1 MFRLNVALRFAAVF
15 TLVGAILFGSA
26 GRTDL
31 PFFWAYLIV
40 LASLVLV
47 TLLTV
52 SRELLEERLK
62 PAQRGRDNLA
72 LVQVSAIVILSSQWI
87 VAGLD
92 VGRFHWSDSVPLPLR
107 VVALCCLA
115 ALCAVW
121 HWAMRVNPFFSSA
134 VRIQRD
140 RGHHVVVSGPYRFVR
155 HPGYAALV
163 LLGWS
168 GPLVL
173 GSWWAVVPHVVVSV
187 FLVRRAAIEDRML
200 REELEGYAAYAATV
214 RYRLLP
220 GVW

>member
-1 MFRLNVALRFAAVF
+1 MFRLNFALRFAAVF
-15 TLVGAILFGSA
+15 ALVGAILFGSA
-26 GRTDL
+26 GRIDL
-31 PFFWAYLIV
+31 PFFWAYLAV

-47 TLLTV
+47 TLFTV
-52 SRELLEERLK
+52 SRELLEERAH
-62 PAQRGRDNLA
+62 PAQRGRDNLV
-72 LVQVSAIVILSSQWI
+72 LVQVCAIVILVSQWV

-92 VGRFHWSDSVPLPLR
+92 VGRLHVSDSVPTALR
-107 VVALCCLA
+107 LVALACLGT
-115 ALCAVW
+115 LCAIW
-121 HWAMRVNPFFSSA
+121 HWAMRANPFFSSA

-140 RGHHVVVSGPYRFVR
+140 RGHHVVMSGPYRFVR

-200 REELEGYAAYAATV
+200 REELEGYAAYAASV